1 MFFADDASSLFTDV
15 EIWKAV
21 IGAVAT
27 ITVAALGLYGVIRS
41 ARKPSNT
48 KPPEG
53 KTGPALETFN
63 GTQNEFMALV
73 VADNKD
79 LRQQMVDLKSSVESI
94 KQHNET
100 FFGAVRRYILK
111 LATAWGQPGPMPW
124 PDDND
129 FHILEDT
136 LPSRPAGGTIARKES

>member
-1 MFFADDASSLFTDV
+1 MFSDP
-15 EIWKAV
+15 EIVKAL
-21 IGAVAT
+21 IGAMAT
-27 ITVAALGLYGVIRS
+27 VMVAALGLYGVIKS
-41 ARKPSNT
+41 ASKPSKT

-53 KTGPALETFN
+53 NTGPALEQFN
-63 GTQNEFMALV
+63 GTQNEFMTLV

-79 LRQQMVDLKSSVESI
+79 LRTQMSELKTSVESI

-129 FHILEDT
+129 FHILEDI
-136 LPSRPAGGTIARKES
+136 LPASRPAGGTIAGKES

>member
-1 MFFADDASSLFTDV
+1 MFSDPEVF
-15 EIWKAV
+15 KAL
-21 IGAVAT
+21 IGAFAT
-27 ITVAALGLYGVIRS
+27 IIVAALGLYGVIRS
-41 ARKPSNT
+41 AKKPSVT

-53 KTGPALETFN
+53 NTGPALEQFN

-73 VADNKD
+73 VADNRI
-79 LRQQMVDLKSSVESI
+79 LREGQEAQKAEMAILKENVESI
-94 KQHNET
+94 KIHNET

-111 LATAWGQPGPMPW
+111 LAVAWGTPGPMPW

-136 LPSRPAGGTIARKES
+136 LPGRPAGGTVARKES

>member
-1 MFFADDASSLFTDV
+1 MFSDPEVF
-15 EIWKAV
+15 KAL
-21 IGAVAT
+21 IGALAT
-27 ITVAALGLYGVIRS
+27 VIVAALGLYGVIRS
-41 ARKPSNT
+41 AKKPSAT

-53 KTGPALETFN
+53 NTGPALEQFN

-73 VADNKD
+73 VADNRI
-79 LRQQMVDLKSSVESI
+79 LREGQEAQKAEMAILKESVESI
-94 KQHNET
+94 KLHNET

-111 LATAWGQPGPMPW
+111 LATAWGEPGPMPW

-136 LPSRPAGGTIARKES
+136 LPGRSAGKTIARKEN